1 MRSDKDRLEYFRAM
15 STAMA
20 SLCDVGAT
28 VMDVSVGPTKKTF
41 NTVNQK
47 GIWYSHEFPTL
58 QKGAPGGGPSD
69 PPGNLLGR
77 KVNLIEA
84 ISVDGK
90 TSFQYWVRPGVKVK
104 GARSEGAV
112 VNAREENV
120 VEARK
125 TCAKV
130 SDADVKE
137 FDDTIW

>member
-1 MRSDKDRLEYFRAM
+1 
-15 STAMA
+15 
-20 SLCDVGAT
+20 
-28 VMDVSVGPTKKTF
+28 MDVSVGPTKKTF

-58 QKGAPGGGPSD
+58 QKGAPGNTPSD

-104 GARSEGAV
+104 GARSTDTTTGEH
-112 VNAREENV
+112 REESF

-137 FDDTIW
+137 IDDNMW